1 MATIRTSIQIQDRLS
16 QPMRAMHNAVTLM
29 VNQMEA
35 LHHASNGVIDT
46 STIELARR
54 ELGRVAEEF
63 NRIDR
68 EIHEAD
74 NSQQRFTNHIRD
86 GTHAAS
92 GLLDKIL
99 GIVAAYLT
107 LRSIGDIVKL
117 SDEMTNID
125 ARLNL
130 VVEGMPKLDPLS
142 TKLNIDTS
150 GLTEVQQLQ
159 QQIFDAA
166 QRSFA
171 PYTQTADL
179 VGKLGMNAK
188 DAFSNTNE
196 LVLFAELLNK
206 QFGIAGTNAEGVTAA
221 TLQLTQALGSGVL
234 RGEELNSVFESA
246 PNIIHTIADYLDQPI
261 GKIREMAKDGV
272 LTADVVKN
280 AMFAAANDI
289 NNKFNSMPLTF
300 EQIWTEFQNK
310 ALWAFRGVL
319 KQINEIFNSDR
330 FAAFRESAG
339 QSMQAIADMASKALG
354 VIVAVGAFVYDN
366 WSLIAPVIGTA
377 TAALGL
383 YATALIAVKVAK
395 IATTFWTGLQ
405 ILAMGLLTAT
415 TWANVT
421 ATTAAT
427 AAAWGLNAALAA
439 NPVFIIIMAIVILI
453 GVLYLAVAAVNHFAG
468 TSISA
473 TGIVAGAFM
482 VLVAFIYNRIAFMW
496 NIFASIAEFF
506 VNVWQHPMYSVK
518 KLFYN
523 LASNVL
529 DQALAMSSGWD
540 SFATGFVNAMISA
553 VNGAIKAWNWFV
565 GLLPDAI
572 ASEIGLSKGTEFS
585 YRTSITSDLNNIK
598 GSLKEWVGEAP
609 ADYWEAPKMQMKSLG
624 EAWDTGYN
632 WGNNLFSGDKEKEKG
647 TSADELQR
655 LIDEAMKNAMGTEGL
670 GDKLDKTNRNG
681 GSTAGNTAKMAKSL
695 EGADEEL
702 KYLRELAER
711 EAINRYTTAEIKVDM
726 KNENHINSDM
736 DIDGVIDRF
745 GEKMEET
752 AEAIAEGGDMDV

>member
-16 QPMRAMHNAVTLM
+16 QPMRAMHNTVSMM

-35 LHHASNGVIDT
+35 LHNASNGMIDT
-46 STIELARR
+46 SSIELARR
-54 ELGRVAEEF
+54 ELARTAEGF
-63 NRIDR
+63 NRIES
-68 EIHEAD
+68 EIRDAG
-74 NSQQRFTNHIRD
+74 NAQQRFTNQIRD
-86 GTHAAS
+86 GTDAAD
-92 GLLDKIL
+92 GLLNKIL
-99 GIVAAYLT
+99 GIITAYLT
-107 LRSIGDIVKL
+107 LQSIGDIVSL
-117 SDEMTNID
+117 SDELTNID

-130 VVEGMPKLDPLS
+130 VIESMPKVDSVS
-142 TKLNIDTS
+142 TKLNVDSS
-150 GLTEVQQLQ
+150 GLTEVQHLQ
-159 QQIFDAA
+159 QQIFEAA

-179 VGKLGMNAK
+179 VGKIGMNAK

-206 QFGIAGTNAEGVTAA
+206 QFGIAGTNAEGVSSA

-234 RGEELNSVFESA
+234 RGEELNSVFEAA

-261 GKIREMAKDGV
+261 GKIREMAADGV

-280 AMFAAANDI
+280 AMFASANSI
-289 NNKFNSMPLTF
+289 NDKFNSMPLTF
-300 EQIWTEFQNK
+300 SQIWTEFQNN
-310 ALWAFRGVL
+310 ALWAFQGVL
-319 KQINEIFNSDR
+319 KQINDIFNSDR

-339 QSMQAIADMASKALG
+339 QSMQVIADLASKALSA
-354 VIVAVGAFVYDN
+354 IATVGAFIYDN
-366 WSLIAPVIGTA
+366 WYWLGPVI
-377 TAALGL
+377 LG
-383 YATALIAVKVAK
+383 VAG
-395 IATTFWTGLQ
+395 AFLTLTT
-405 ILAMGLLTAT
+405 
-415 TWANVT
+415 
-421 ATTAAT
+421 
-427 AAAWGLNAALAA
+427 
-439 NPVFIIIMAIVILI
+439 
-453 GVLYLAVAAVNHFAG
+453 YLAVVKTATLLVAAAQWYWNTVMMANPIGLVIAGIVLLIGLFYAAIGVINHFAG

-482 VLVAFIYNRIAFMW
+482 VLVTFIYNRIAFMW

-506 VNVWQHPMYSVK
+506 VNVWQHPIYSVK

-529 DQALAMSSGWD
+529 NQALAMASGWD
-540 SFATGFVNAMISA
+540 NFATGFVNAMISA

-565 GLLPDAI
+565 GLLPDTI
-572 ASEIGLSKGTEFS
+572 ASEIGLSKGSEFS
-585 YRTSITSDLNNIK
+585 YRTSVTSDLNNIK

-624 EAWDTGYN
+624 ESWDTGYN
-632 WGNNLFSGDKEKEKG
+632 WGDNLFKRDKEKGKD
-647 TSADELQR
+647 TSAEEMQR
-655 LIDEAMKNAMGTEGL
+655 IIDNAMKNAMGAEGL
-670 GDKLDKTNRNG
+670 GDKLDKANRNG

-726 KNENHINSDM
+726 KNENHINSEM
-736 DIDGVIDRF
+736 DIDGIVNLF

-752 AEAIAEGGDMDV
+752 AEAIAEGGDIDV